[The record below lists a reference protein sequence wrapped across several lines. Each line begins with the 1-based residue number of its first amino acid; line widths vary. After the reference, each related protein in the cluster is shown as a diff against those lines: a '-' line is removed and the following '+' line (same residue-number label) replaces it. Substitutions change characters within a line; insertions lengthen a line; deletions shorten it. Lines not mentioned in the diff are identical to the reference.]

1 LSYSGRDLLLSG
13 LFLALA
19 LVLPILFH
27 AVGLGSEFLPMFF
40 PILLAG
46 FLLPFPMAVSVG
58 IMAPLLSALLTGMPP
73 FFPPLAFIMMV
84 EGAVLTAVPALLYR
98 KIGIP
103 LYPVLALTIVADRL
117 VLLAVVMFTARW
129 LDLPEGALS
138 LVSVIRG
145 LPGCVLI
152 MILIPPLV
160 KEMRKRVAMMMIQE

>member
-1 LSYSGRDLLLSG
+1 MSYSGRELLLGG

-46 FLLPFPMAVSVG
+46 FLLPFPIAASVG

-73 FFPPLAFIMMV
+73 FFPPVAFIMMV
-84 EGAVLTAVPALLYR
+84 EGGVLAAVPALLHR
-98 KIGIP
+98 KAGIA
-103 LYPVLALTIVADRL
+103 LYPVLALSVVADRL
-117 VLLAVVMFTARW
+117 VLLAAVMLAARW
-129 LDLPEGALS
+129 LDLPEGALG

-145 LPGCVLI
+145 IPGCILI
-152 MILIPPLV
+152 MVLIPPLV
-160 KEMRKRVAMMMIQE
+160 KEMRKRMRMMLIQE